1 MTEPPTRDVQG
12 IFDQLLVERG
22 GAAVL
27 GVSGCAIVRAAAVVL
42 AAADLDVKA
51 AATAVALLEQLPQA
65 KPVQQPAA
73 SRSAYDLGLLN
84 DRELDGLHYLL
95 SRCEGLARGS
105 RPPRPDRHLRGGR
118 AETPR
123 EYRFR
128 ELGRRWDAVEHEG
141 CRVSAGEARE
151 LGEAIISLLPCTNGV
166 PLLTI
171 PDLWPEFFRYV
182 QHQRKRDE
190 ATMAA
195 VAPTPA
201 APAANG
207 KVVPLHERI
216 GNRPPYRREEPSW
229 P

>member
-1 MTEPPTRDVQG
+1 MTVLATSDVQG

-27 GVSGCAIVRAAAVVL
+27 GVSGCAIVRAAAVAL
-42 AAADLDVKA
+42 AAADLDA
-51 AATAVALLEQLPQA
+51 RSAATAAALLAQLPA
-65 KPVQQPAA
+65 ARPAQPTA
-73 SRSAYDLGLLN
+73 STSNYDLEALE

-95 SRCEGLARGS
+95 SRCERFARGCQ
-105 RPPRPDRHLRGGR
+105 PKRPDRRLRGGR
-118 AETPR
+118 AETLR
-123 EYRFR
+123 EYKLR
-128 ELGRRWDAVEHEG
+128 ELGRRWDEIEHEG
-141 CRVSAGEARE
+141 RQLSADEARE
-151 LGEAIISLLPCTNGV
+151 LGEAIAALLPRNSGT

-182 QHQRKRDE
+182 QHQRERDE
-190 ATMAA
+190 AAMAG
-195 VAPTPA
+195 VASTPA

-216 GNRPPYRREEPSW
+216 GNRPPYRRGEPSW

>member
-1 MTEPPTRDVQG
+1 MTEPPTSDVQG

-22 GAAVL
+22 GAAIL

-42 AAADLDVKA
+42 AAPDLDAKA
-51 AATAVALLEQLPQA
+51 AATAVALLEQLPKA

-73 SRSAYDLGLLN
+73 STTPLDPEVLT
-84 DRELDGLHYLL
+84 DRELDGLYYLL
-95 SRCEGLARGS
+95 GCADRGARP
-105 RPPRPDRHLRGGR
+105 RRPDRHLRGGR

-141 CRVSAGEARE
+141 CRLSASEARE
-151 LGEAIISLLPCTNGV
+151 LGEVIVSLLPRNSGT

-182 QHQRKRDE
+182 QHQRERDE
-190 ATMAA
+190 AAMAA

-201 APAANG
+201 ALAANG